1 MSIILASA
9 SPRRAELLAQI
20 GLQFSVKP
28 ADIDESRFK
37 DEDPSDYVMRLSKEK
52 ALALGRTDAVV
63 LAADTVV
70 VIDQEV
76 LGKPKNR
83 AGGLSM
89 LMRLSGRDHE
99 VLTGISVMRGDL
111 LVSRVVS
118 SIVTFKLIDQDFAE
132 KYWATGEPRDK
143 AGSYGIQGLGAIFVA
158 HLVGSYS
165 NVMGL
170 PLFET
175 ASLLS
180 EAGVVIL

>member
-1 MSIILASA
+1 
-9 SPRRAELLAQI
+9 
-20 GLQFSVKP
+20 
-28 ADIDESRFK
+28 
-37 DEDPSDYVMRLSKEK
+37 
-52 ALALGRTDAVV
+52 
-63 LAADTVV
+63 
-70 VIDQEV
+70 
-76 LGKPKNR
+76 
-83 AGGLSM
+83 
-89 LMRLSGRDHE
+89 
-99 VLTGISVMRGDL
+99 MRGDL